1 MPFGERMARRTFHVI
16 DITEILAHWYAG
28 RSQYDVAGS
37 LGVDRKTIRRY
48 VEAAVAAGFVPGGTP
63 PMSQEDWAPLVRQWF
78 PHLTDTRLRQVTWPE
93 FAKHHD
99 YIVEMLRAG
108 VTKATI
114 HQRLRDEHGVA
125 GSLASFKRYVTANLA
140 EDAARDKVT
149 VLRADPEPGLE
160 GQIDYGLLG
169 SWMDPRTGRSQRV
182 WAFVMVLSHSRHMF
196 VRPVI
201 SMDQASWTASHVEA
215 FAFFGG
221 SPARLIPDNL
231 KTGVDKPDLYDPK
244 LNRAYAELAAHYGV
258 LVDPARARKPKDK
271 PRVERQMPYI
281 RDSWWKGREFTSLVE
296 MQASA
301 LHWCREVA
309 GQRKHRGLDGRT
321 PIQVFDQA
329 EAGTLTPL
337 PVAAFTLAEWSRA
350 KVGSDVHV
358 KCGKALYSV
367 PWRLIGQLVDIRAT
381 ATMVQVFHHGELV
394 KTHVRTDRGRAT
406 DVADYPPEK
415 IAFHT
420 RTPQWCRDRA
430 EQTGPATAAV
440 VAELLD
446 GPALHRL
453 RSAQAILNLA
463 GKYSDD
469 RLEAACRKAATAD
482 DPSYRTIRN
491 ILAAGLEDIEAD
503 RPTGDG
509 GAPAF
514 LHGPAGL
521 FADIIPFPVPTPAA
535 ATSAD
540 TTSGPKPA
548 RQADA
553 PHDAAS

>member
-1 MPFGERMARRTFHVI
+1 MARRTFHVI
-16 DITEILAHWYAG
+16 DITEILAHWCAG
-28 RSQYDVAGS
+28 RSQHDVAGS
-37 LGVDRKTIRRY
+37 LGVARGTIRRY
-48 VEAAVAAGFVPGGTP
+48 VEPAIAAGFVPGGTP
-63 PMSQEDWAPLVRQWF
+63 PMSQADWEPLVKQWF
-78 PHLTDTRLRQVTWPE
+78 PDLTDTRLRQVTWPH
-93 FAKHHD
+93 FDKHRE
-99 YIVEMLRAG
+99 YVVEMLRAG

-114 HQRLRDEHGVA
+114 HQRLRDEHGVT
-125 GSLASFKRYVTANLA
+125 GSLASFKRYVAANLA

-160 GQIDYGLLG
+160 AQIDYGLLG

-196 VRPVI
+196 VRPVV

-221 SPARLIPDNL
+221 CPARLVPDNL

-281 RDSWWKGREFTSLVE
+281 RDSWWKGREFASLVE

-309 GQRKHRGLDGRT
+309 GQRKHRGLDGCT
-321 PIQVFDQA
+321 PAEVFDQA

-350 KVGSDVHV
+350 KVAPDVHV

-367 PWRLIGQLVDIRAT
+367 PWKLIGQLVDIRAT
-381 ATMVQVFHHGELV
+381 ATMVQIFHHGELV
-394 KTHVRTDRGRAT
+394 KTHVRKDRGRAT
-406 DVADYPPEK
+406 DVADYLLVTWK

-440 VAELLD
+440 IAELLD

-453 RSAQAILNLA
+453 RSA
-463 GKYSDD
+463 
-469 RLEAACRKAATAD
+469 
-482 DPSYRTIRN
+482 
-491 ILAAGLEDIEAD
+491 
-503 RPTGDG
+503 
-509 GAPAF
+509 
-514 LHGPAGL
+514 
-521 FADIIPFPVPTPAA
+521 
-535 ATSAD
+535 
-540 TTSGPKPA
+540 
-548 RQADA
+548 
-553 PHDAAS
+553 

>member
-1 MPFGERMARRTFHVI
+1 MV

-63 PMSQEDWAPLVRQWF
+63 PMSQADWAPLVKEWF
-78 PHLTDTRLRQVTWPE
+78 PHLSDTRLRQVTWPD
-93 FAKHHD
+93 FDKHRD

-108 VTKATI
+108 VTKTTI
-114 HQRLRDEHGVA
+114 HQRLRDEHGVS
-125 GSLASFKRYVTANLA
+125 GSVASFKRYVAANLA
-140 EDAARDKVT
+140 QDAARERVT
-149 VLRADPEPGLE
+149 VLRADPDPGLE
-160 GQIDYGLLG
+160 AQIDYGLLG
-169 SWMDPRTGRSQRV
+169 SWTDPRTGRSQRI

-196 VRPVI
+196 VRPVV
-201 SMDQASWTASHVEA
+201 SMDQASWKASHVEA

-221 SPARLIPDNL
+221 CPARLVPDNL
-231 KTGVDKPDLYDPK
+231 KTGVDKPDLYDPQ

-321 PIQVFDQA
+321 PAQVFDQV

-350 KVGSDVHV
+350 KVAPDVHV
-358 KCGKALYSV
+358 RCGKALYSV
-367 PWRLIGQLVDIRAT
+367 PWKLIGQLVDIRAT
-381 ATMVQVFHHGELV
+381 ATMVQIFHHGELV
-394 KTHVRTDRGRAT
+394 KTHLRKDRGRAT

-420 RTPQWCRDRA
+420 RNPQWCRQRA
-430 EQTGPATAAV
+430 EQTGPATAAAI
-440 VAELLD
+440 AELLD

-463 GKYSDD
+463 GKYSDA
-469 RLEAACRKAATAD
+469 RLEAACRKATAAG

-491 ILAAGLEDIEAD
+491 ILAAGLEDVEGD
-503 RPTGDG
+503 RPTGDA

-521 FADIIPFPVPTPAA
+521 FADVIAFPAPATTTTTA
-535 ATSAD
+535 ATAAGTAGARAAD
-540 TTSGPKPA
+540 PRP
-548 RQADA
+548 DA
-553 PHDAAS
+553 GDDEPHDAAS